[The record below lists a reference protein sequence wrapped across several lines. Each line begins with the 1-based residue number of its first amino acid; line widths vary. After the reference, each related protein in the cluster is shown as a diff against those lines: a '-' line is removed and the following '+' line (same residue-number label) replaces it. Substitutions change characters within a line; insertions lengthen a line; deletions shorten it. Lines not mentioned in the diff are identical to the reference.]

1 MGAALSLGSSL
12 SIPADIEHFR
22 QHEHIEA
29 IEEARVRE
37 FQGLP
42 AEGDDSA
49 AQVVLGG
56 EGAPTV
62 ESPVGSPRIV
72 SDEEK
77 ARGDRMAYAIA
88 QAKRFGHETNEAN
101 KRGDWGTEGVG
112 FRRPRDSADRL
123 RRGVP
128 YKFKASRKLFGE
140 FCESRRAPLDE
151 VTLTGLASH
160 RKRLILLPRAV
171 SMYNSYESHCNY

>member
-1 MGAALSLGSSL
+1 LSSSKSLL

-42 AEGDDSA
+42 AEGGDDSA

-56 EGAPTV
+56 EGQPV
-62 ESPVGSPRIV
+62 ESPVGSPRII

-77 ARGDRMAYAIA
+77 ARGERMAYAIA

-112 FRRPRDSADRL
+112 FRRPRDNADRL

-128 YKFKASRKLFGE
+128 YKFKASKKLFGE
-140 FCESRRAPLDE
+140 FCESQRVHPRELI
-151 VTLTGLASH
+151 LTFLVRC
-160 RKRLILLPRAV
+160 RKRLILLARL
-171 SMYNSYESHCNY
+171 